1 MRDSSLTLSFRVMSL
16 AVRRIQHHKCALI
29 STAKYLRD
37 NTALREAWNPNP
49 SFDSEK
55 MNHFLDYENHDL
67 HKRMRKFLSSEEFI
81 PRYDIPLV
89 DDRELA
95 LKRLKLICDNKFIS
109 VHYFSTNPTGTI
121 LSANYTTLPCD
132 LYT

>member
-1 MRDSSLTLSFRVMSL
+1 MSL

-49 SFDSEK
+49 SFDVEK
-55 MNHFLDYENHDL
+55 MTHFLDFENHDL
-67 HKRMRKFLSSEEFI
+67 HKNMREFLSSEEFI
-81 PRYDIPLV
+81 PQYDIPLK

-95 LKRLKLICDNKFIS
+95 LKRLKLITEKKFIS
-109 VHYFSTNPTGTI
+109 VHFFSTNPTG
-121 LSANYTTLPCD
+121 N
-132 LYT
+132 